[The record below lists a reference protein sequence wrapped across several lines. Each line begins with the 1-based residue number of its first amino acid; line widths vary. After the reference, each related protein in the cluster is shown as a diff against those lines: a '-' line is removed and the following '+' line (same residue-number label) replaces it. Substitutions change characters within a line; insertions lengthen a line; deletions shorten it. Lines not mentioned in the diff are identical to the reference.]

1 MSFDKDTRNL
11 LAKTVAACRRRLLE
25 DVTDQLRGVFG
36 LHPDG
41 TVLPLEKLTHL
52 SPDQHA
58 AARRLRDLLDHYTAG
73 AAGKDS
79 DRRKAAYERMV
90 LEISF
95 TALNRLAALRLCEE
109 RGLVVECVR
118 KGTTSAGFQM
128 FERIS
133 GGALGG
139 RYDTY
144 RVFLE
149 CLFDEFALD
158 LGVLFDRTTPQSA
171 VFPSERCMEDVLAE
185 LNKPELTHLWT
196 EDETIGWVYQYFNPP
211 EERKAMR
218 DASQAPRNSREL
230 AVRNQFFTPRYVVEF
245 LTDNTLGRI
254 WYEMRKGDTVLKE
267 ECRYLVRRPNE
278 VFLDPDEDV
287 GSRQKAEGS
296 EDLSQEELL
305 KQPVYIEHRPKKDP
319 RDIKVLDPACGS
331 GHFLLYAF
339 DLLEHIYEEA
349 WEEQWAVCSRLYAE
363 GVSDERKELSGSDCL
378 AKSHGAGGDDLPGD
392 KAIPKGGNLRIN
404 GANPQGVCIDTIE
417 HSGGTRTDIEQRVSE
432 FSVDSPRFREGS
444 RNADSDCSEV
454 AVSTGQRSAG
464 GVGSDGGNREIDQRA
479 LELALKEIG
488 YNYSNSAYRPLPTAY
503 SSREAFLNAVPKM
516 IIEHNLHGIDID
528 PRAVQIAAL
537 ALWLRAQKTW
547 KSLGLKAQERP
558 RIARSNIVTA
568 EPMPGEEDMRREF
581 TAGLKPRVLGQI
593 VDEVFEKMKLAGEA
607 GPLLKIEEEIKDAVA
622 AARKQWEE
630 SPKGEQLLL
639 FPRSSAQSAPSRFD
653 FSDLSPSLPTAYRLP
668 PTDFWDQAEDRIL
681 DALKEYAERAENG
694 HATRRRLFAEDA
706 ARGFAFIN
714 LCRNRYDVILM
725 NPPFG
730 ASSQESKGYIDNHYP
745 NTKGDLLTNFVER
758 TLQLAE
764 VQGCIGAISSR
775 TPFFL
780 SSFESFRRDV
790 LGNIGVVQ
798 LFADLGE
805 GVLDAMV
812 ETSIYVITKNI
823 SESNRSV
830 FMRLLVETDKENELQ
845 MLSDECLSAGRSDKL
860 FVAETK
866 KFSLLR
872 GAPFAYWISART
884 IKLLANTSPIEGN
897 LAAIRVGLQTGDD
910 RRFLRLIWEVPASK
924 IGGAGIGSD
933 TSRSSRDTTQFRN
946 QFSKLG
952 KRWAV
957 FAKTDNASPWFS
969 PLTLVLD
976 WFRDGDLLKEY
987 VRGRGYSPSKWI
999 QSESLYFRPGFS
1011 YMLRSTRIVPFIVP
1025 FGVIPAAPVSE
1036 VFPFSGHEY
1045 STLGICAS
1053 NLGSAIARFKG
1064 GWFSRAVFQAS
1075 LIQGLPV
1082 CKFSKMSLEH
1092 IKEIV
1097 DQNVNS
1103 RRSVVKRYEPFQEF
1117 TLPAWVHTSDK
1128 GGTTWDLYSLL
1139 GNKLEKEIANAYG
1152 FDEDQ
1157 LDELERDIREAVSIR
1172 GKSQNKDAENSPDD
1186 SNEDEQELNIE
1197 LISETLEE
1205 KAVGFVMYSFGVALG
1220 RWDIRIA
1227 TDPSLAPKLPDP
1239 FDPLPIC
1246 PPGMLVGPDGLPAE
1260 QNRIVSE
1267 EWLRARPDANTL
1279 PPEGSVKN
1287 PAIPD
1292 SEYPLRISW
1301 DGVLVDDPGFN
1312 GDRPHRD
1319 DIVRRV
1325 REVFDLLWKD
1335 KSHEIEQEA
1344 CDILGVSDLRDYFR
1358 KPAGFFQDHL
1368 KRYSKSRRKAP
1379 IYWPLS
1385 TASGSYTIWLYY
1397 HRMNNQTLYG
1407 AVNKYVEPKIAEVQK
1422 EVDSMQ
1428 YAVEAREK
1436 GISLSPPTA
1445 YSLLPT
1451 SELRKQWEEARAFL
1465 GELRDLREELLR
1477 IAALPYKPDLNDGVI
1492 INAAPF
1498 HGLFRL
1504 RSWAKD
1510 TEDCWKKL
1518 AKGDYD
1524 WAHSAYTIWP
1534 DRVREVCK
1542 RDRSIAIAHGLEDL
1556 CEVEAPESKK
1566 KSGRGRRKKKE
1577 P

>member
-11 LAKTVAACRRRLLE
+11 LAKTVAACRRRLVE

-41 TVLPLEKLTHL
+41 VVLPLEKLTHL
-52 SPDQHA
+52 PPDQHA
-58 AARRLRDLLDHYTAG
+58 AARRLRDLLDHYIAC

-79 DRRKAAYERMV
+79 DRRWAAYERMV

-118 KGTTSAGFQM
+118 KGTASDGYRM
-128 FERIS
+128 FESIS

-185 LNKPELTHLWT
+185 LNKTELTHLWT

-278 VFLDPDEDV
+278 VFLGPDEDV
-287 GSRQKAEGS
+287 GSRQRAEGN

-305 KQPVYIEHRPKKDP
+305 KQPIYIEHRPKKDP

-339 DLLEHIYEEA
+339 DLLERIYEEA

-378 AKSHGAGGDDLPGD
+378 AKSDGAGGDDLPGD
-392 KAIPKGGNLRIN
+392 KAISEGGNLRIN

-432 FSVDSPRFREGS
+432 FSVDNPRFREGS

-464 GVGSDGGNREIDQRA
+464 GVGPDGGNREIDQRA

-488 YNYSNSAYRPLPTAY
+488 YDYSNSAYSPLPTAY
-503 SSREAFLNAVPKM
+503 SSRDAFLKAVPKM

-528 PRAVQIAAL
+528 QRAVQIAAL

-547 KSLGLKAQERP
+547 KKLGLRASERP

-593 VDEVFEKMKLAGEA
+593 VDEVFEKMMLAGEA
-607 GPLLKIEEEIKDAVA
+607 GSLLKIEEEIKDAVTA
-622 AARKQWEE
+622 AKKQWEE
-630 SPKGEQLLL
+630 SPKGEQLF
-639 FPRSSAQSAPSRFD
+639 FPGFIDPRPKQQELRFD
-653 FSDLSPSLPTAYRLP
+653 VKGI
-668 PTDFWDQAEDRIL
+668 TDERFWEGAEDRIL
-681 DALKEYAERAENG
+681 DALKKYAEQAENG
-694 HATRRRLFAEDA
+694 RAVRRRLFAEDA
-706 ARGFAFIN
+706 ARGFAFID
-714 LCRNRYDVILM
+714 LCRKRYDVVLM

-730 ASSQESKGYIDNHYP
+730 EFSKPYKTNARIVYP
-745 NTKGDLLTNFVER
+745 NSYNDILGAFVER
-758 TLQLAE
+758 WLLCLEDQGRLGAITSRTCFYLVSFTDWREKVILAE
-764 VQGCIGAISSR
+764 ASLDAV
-775 TPFFL
+775 
-780 SSFESFRRDV
+780 
-790 LGNIGVVQ
+790 
-798 LFADLGE
+798 ADLGQ
-805 GVLDAMV
+805 GVMDDAMV
-812 ETSIYVITKNI
+812 EAAAYVLERSRPTVVIPFIRSIAERDRQAVVVGCI
-823 SESNRSV
+823 SAINTAASEPHLFLAWQDTFR
-830 FMRLLVETDKENELQ
+830 
-845 MLSDECLSAGRSDKL
+845 KL
-860 FVAETK
+860 A
-866 KFSLLR
+866 
-872 GAPFAYWISART
+872 GAPFVYWTKSNDLDRFASLPT
-884 IKLLANTSPIEGN
+884 FEPEVGEV
-897 LAAIRVGLQTGDD
+897 RVGLQTGDD
-910 RRFLRLIWEVPASK
+910 SRFVRAVWEVPEK
-924 IGGAGIGSD
+924 D
-933 TSRSSRDTTQFRN
+933 TQFVYYPTNGETYFRLDDPIVLAY
-946 QFSKLG
+946 QQRRKAG
-952 KRWAV
+952 TPRWAFHV
-957 FAKTDNASPWFS
+957 KSGASQPWYS
-969 PLTLVLD
+969 PITLKID
-976 WFRDGDLLKEY
+976 WRQDGLQLRNFRDAQGKLRSRPQNIAY
-987 VRGRGYSPSKWI
+987 HY
-999 QSESLYFRPGFS
+999 RPGFS
-1011 YMLRSTRIVPFIVP
+1011 WTLRATRFYPY
-1025 FGVIPAAPVSE
+1025 VIPGNCISSVSRYMA
-1036 VFPFSGHEY
+1036 FPKQGMEFD
-1045 STLGICAS
+1045 TLGVSAS
-1053 NLGSAIARFKG
+1053 RLASAFMRFYGEKFEWPKFLVESLKRLPWPKLRDNARQF
-1064 GWFSRAVFQAS
+1064 FRR
-1075 LIQGLPV
+1075 LIQQEV
-1082 CKFSKMSLEH
+1082 EQRQRAYMNH
-1092 IKEIV
+1092 
-1097 DQNVNS
+1097 
-1103 RRSVVKRYEPFQEF
+1103 EPFQEF
-1117 TLPAWVHTSDK
+1117 LLPTKVKDFSN
-1128 GGTTWDLYSLL
+1128 GGRSLAFDPKTLL
-1139 GNKLEKEIANAYG
+1139 GDEGERLVADAYG
-1152 FDEDQ
+1152 FDQ
-1157 LDELERDIREAVSIR
+1157 NAAMRIERDVIEALEYQHGIAIS
-1172 GKSQNKDAENSPDD
+1172 AENEEEENSEQ
-1186 SNEDEQELNIE
+1186 NTDEYTDFVLDYSERAQIE
-1197 LISETLEE
+1197 ALLSYF
-1205 KAVGFVMYSFGVALG
+1205 VGCIFG
-1220 RWDIRIA
+1220 RWDVRIA
-1227 TDPSLAPKLPDP
+1227 LDLTLAPKLPDP
-1239 FDPLPIC
+1239 FDPLPVC

-1260 QNRIVSE
+1260 PNHIVSE
-1267 EWLRARPDANTL
+1267 EWLRARPDANTP

-1292 SEYPLRISW
+1292 SEYPLHISW

-1344 CDILGVSDLRDYFR
+1344 CDILGVADLRDYFR
-1358 KPAGFFQDHL
+1358 RPAGFFQDHL

-1397 HRMNNQTLYG
+1397 HRLNKQTLYM
-1407 AVNKYVEPKIAEVQK
+1407 VINKYVEPKIAEVQK
-1422 EVDSMQ
+1422 EVGSMQ

-1451 SELRKQWEEARAFL
+1451 SELRKQWEETRTFL
-1465 GELRDLREELLR
+1465 TELRDLREELLR
-1477 IAALPYKPDLNDGVI
+1477 IAALPYKPNLNDGVI

-1498 HGLFRL
+1498 HRLFRL

-1510 TEDCWKKL
+1510 TEECWRKL
-1518 AKGDYD
+1518 ERGDYD
-1524 WAHSAYTIWP
+1524 WAHLAYTIWP
-1534 DRVREVCK
+1534 ARVREVCK
-1542 RDRSIAIAHGLEDL
+1542 KDRSIAIAHGLEDL

-1566 KSGRGRRKKKE
+1566 KGGRGRRKKE
-1577 P
+1577 TAR